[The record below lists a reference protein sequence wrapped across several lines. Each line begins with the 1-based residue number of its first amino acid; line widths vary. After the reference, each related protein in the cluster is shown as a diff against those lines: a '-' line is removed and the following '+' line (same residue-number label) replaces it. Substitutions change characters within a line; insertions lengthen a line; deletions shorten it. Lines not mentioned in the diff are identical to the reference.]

1 MVIGDRTFYSRRQ
14 FLLGVAAVAGSA
26 VLVACGGAPAIPTSG
41 TNQSCNP
48 IHKMIATDNSQIQAL
63 QKQKANTSNPAT
75 KAQIDTQ
82 IAGIRQDIASLQ
94 QQAKQVGCP

>member
-14 FLLGVAAVAGSA
+14 FLLGVAAVAGSTFLA
-26 VLVACGGAPAIPTSG
+26 ACGAPAIPTSG
-41 TNQSCNP
+41 ANQNCNP

-63 QKQKANTSNPAT
+63 QRQKANTSNPAT